1 MSIIRIIARPLLATG
16 FVVNGVDAF
25 RNSSRSA
32 EHLAPVLTGVERAV
46 PKAKSAVS
54 NSAVVAQGLAAAQ
67 VTAGVAYGLGKFPR
81 TAASVLVVTTSLNAY
96 LDFQAAEH
104 GSKEQK
110 AARRNSGLKN
120 VSLIGATMLATVDTN
135 GRPSLA
141 WRAKHFVD
149 SATKSSSSFAADAS
163 KRLEQAQKSAEK
175 STRGSRKAAK
185 KAAEQ
190 AQKRAAERIKQA
202 QKAAKKAQKKR

>member
-1 MSIIRIIARPLLATG
+1 
-16 FVVNGVDAF
+16 
-25 RNSSRSA
+25 
-32 EHLAPVLTGVERAV
+32 
-46 PKAKSAVS
+46 
-54 NSAVVAQGLAAAQ
+54 
-67 VTAGVAYGLGKFPR
+67 
-81 TAASVLVVTTSLNAY
+81 
-96 LDFQAAEH
+96 
-104 GSKEQK
+104 
-110 AARRNSGLKN
+110 
-120 VSLIGATMLATVDTN
+120 MLATVDTN

-149 SATKSSSSFAADAS
+149 AATKSSSSFAADAS